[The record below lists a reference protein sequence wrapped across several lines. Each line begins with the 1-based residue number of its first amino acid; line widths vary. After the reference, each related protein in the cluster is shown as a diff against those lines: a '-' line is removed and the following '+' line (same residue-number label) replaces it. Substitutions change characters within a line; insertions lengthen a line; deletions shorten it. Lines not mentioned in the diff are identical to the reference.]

1 MITIPV
7 VTERC
12 AGIDVGKRGLAI
24 AVLTGPADKE
34 AAIQTRWLGTTNS
47 ELEALKQ
54 WLLQEG
60 VTTVAME
67 STGSYWIPVKNVLEK
82 DLKILLVCAKKHHPK
97 KGDKTD
103 FRDAIHVAHLH
114 RHGMLTGSYLPERSV
129 VEQRDLT
136 RRRKKLQGNL
146 ASEKNRIQKTLEV
159 ANVKIGNV
167 ISDVFGVSGQE
178 MLDALLS
185 GRQIEPGE
193 IAELAKNR
201 LRSRI
206 PQLTETLQGHLMN
219 NHHRWLIQQS
229 IEHICLL
236 DRQREALEEKIM
248 EGLEPWHRQFELM
261 CTIPGVKDLTAATI
275 LAEIGPDM
283 SVFPTSDHLCSWA
296 GICCGNNRSAGKSK
310 GSHIKKA
317 NKFLRAALVQ
327 AAWGAVRKNGS
338 VFQRKFHRWAKKLG
352 RKKAII
358 AVSRSLM
365 RVIYTILRGGK
376 PYREPDAGIL
386 HELERQKLVRHHAR
400 RLRELGAEQEV
411 MEEIVEQLLYPVA
424 PPAEASATELATDA
438 EAEQTPPNTS
448 LHAEQTAT
456 PFEENAAVC
465 SARRPA
471 KVCWG
476 KLGFRAR
483 STRNQY
489 SIVKQPPGK
498 RSSTDVPGNHIVKP
512 TKRPQSRK
520 PAKRVNRSSDSPS
533 DSS

>member
-7 VTERC
+7 VTECC

-34 AAIQTRWLGTTNS
+34 AAIQTCWAGTTVP

-54 WLLQEG
+54 WLLKEG

-67 STGSYWIPVKNVLEK
+67 STGSYWIPVKNVLET
-82 DLKILLVCAKKHHPK
+82 DLKTLLVCSKKHHPK

-103 FRDAIHVAHLH
+103 FRDAINLAHQH
-114 RHGMLTGSYLPERSV
+114 RHGMLTGSYLPERGV
-129 VEQRDLT
+129 VELRDLT

-178 MLDALLS
+178 VLDALMS
-185 GRQIEPGE
+185 GQDLEPAE

-201 LRSRI
+201 LRTKI
-206 PQLTETLQGHLMN
+206 PQLTETLKGHQMN
-219 NHHRWLIQQS
+219 DHHRWLIQQS

-236 DRQREALEEKIM
+236 DRQLETIEEKIM
-248 EGLEPWHRQFELM
+248 DKLEPWRRPFELM
-261 CTIPGVKDLTAATI
+261 CTIPGIKDLTAATI

-283 SVFPTSDHLCSWA
+283 SVFPSGDHLCSWA
-296 GICCGNNRSAGKSK
+296 GICAGNNRSAGKSRS
-310 GSHIKKA
+310 GHVKKA

-327 AAWGAVRKNGS
+327 AAWGAVRKNDCILR
-338 VFQRKFHRWAKKLG
+338 RKFNRWEKKLG

-358 AVSRSLM
+358 AISRALLK
-365 RVIYTILRGGK
+365 RIYVVLRSGK
-376 PYREPDAGIL
+376 PYQEPDLGTM

-400 RLRELGAEQEV
+400 RLRELGAQEEV
-411 MEEIVEQLLYPVA
+411 MTQIVEQLLYPADSSQADPGVA
-424 PPAEASATELATDA
+424 ELAAEANTKDRPEEESALDVR
-438 EAEQTPPNTS
+438 
-448 LHAEQTAT
+448 QTAAS
-456 PFEENAAVC
+456 PSRDAAAC
-465 SARRPA
+465 LGRGRA
-471 KVCWG
+471 KVCRG

-489 SIVKQPPGK
+489 SVFKEPPGQG
-498 RSSTDVPGNHIVKP
+498 SSTDVPGDSTGKQAQP
-512 TKRPQSRK
+512 RK
-520 PAKRVNRSSDSPS
+520 PAKKRNKTSD
-533 DSS
+533 